1 MALFFD
7 SAWFDAQLAKAG
19 LKRADTAVVL
29 GLSETEIAELWK
41 DQRELRA
48 QDVRVLAA
56 LLGVTREEIAA
67 RAGVSTPVPRTEGPG
82 LEPRIARIE
91 AELIAI
97 RGELRALKEK
107 LA

>member
-19 LKRADTAVVL
+19 LRRADAAVAL

-48 QDVRVLAA
+48 QDMRVLAA
-56 LLGVTREEIAA
+56 LLGATREEIVA
-67 RAGVSTPVPRTEGPG
+67 RAGVSTPVPRADGPD
-82 LEPRIARIE
+82 LETRVARIE
-91 AELIAI
+91 AELAAI
-97 RGELRALKEK
+97 RSALHALKEK
-107 LA
+107 RP